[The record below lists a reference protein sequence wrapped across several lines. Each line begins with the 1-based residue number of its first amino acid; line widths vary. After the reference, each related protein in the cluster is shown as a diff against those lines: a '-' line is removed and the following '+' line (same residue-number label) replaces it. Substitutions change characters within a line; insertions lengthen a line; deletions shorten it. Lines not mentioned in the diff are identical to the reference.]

1 MLKSSWWLFLED
13 KEKIIKLSPFFMF
26 VDEQKQT
33 VKVNFKSLYEILV
46 GFGLGITEEFYFNL

>member
-13 KEKIIKLSPFFMF
+13 KEKNIKPSPFFMF
-26 VDEQKQT
+26 VNGQKQT

-46 GFGLGITEEFYFNL
+46 GFRLGITEEFYFNL